1 LQESLLLFCSE
12 TSYFNKGVVL
22 MHDLNDSAGAL
33 KAWEGLLKIN
43 PMAKAPNGQLVMELV
58 EKLKQSSKGS

>member
-1 LQESLLLFCSE
+1 
-12 TSYFNKGVVL
+12 

-58 EKLKQSSKGS
+58 EKPKQSSKGS